1 MVVKLMQKKLLKK
14 IYLRINRNRLDQE
27 GKTLNKNKV
36 NLIYWRK
43 HVNLGDALAPVILDW
58 MLKRKDIEI
67 DCVTDKTYALA
78 TVGSIVDLGRFD
90 STIWG
95 SGLQS
100 FESMVN
106 ISKASYKKLDIRAV
120 RGPYTR
126 QALLACGYHCPEI
139 YGDPGILMPEIYMPE
154 NIVKEDKI
162 ILVNHYS
169 VKDSHIKKCNEN
181 VEILDIKTAD
191 YKGFIDSLC
200 TAKKVISSS
209 LHGIILAESYG
220 IPSVFLLSDPK
231 NKEILKY
238 YDWYFSTNRF
248 SVKIALSLEEALSM
262 EPMQLP
268 DNLEIMRKQL
278 IKAFPYDLWKTAD

>member
-1 MVVKLMQKKLLKK
+1 MQKKLFYKV
-14 IYLRINRNRLDQE
+14 YLRVNRNRLNHE
-27 GKTLNKNKV
+27 GKKFRKNRV
-36 NLIYWRK
+36 NLIYWK
-43 HVNLGDALAPVILDW
+43 KYVNLGDTLAPVILDW
-58 MLKRKDIEI
+58 MLKKKDIEMN
-67 DCVTDKTYALA
+67 CVTNKTYALA

-90 STIWG
+90 SIIWG

-100 FESMVN
+100 FESIIN
-106 ISKASYKKLDIRAV
+106 ISRACYKKLDIRAV

-126 QALLACGYHCPEI
+126 QILLACGYHCPEI
-139 YGDPGILMPEIYMPE
+139 YGDPGILMPNIYMPE
-154 NIVKEDKI
+154 TIEKEDKT
-162 ILVNHYS
+162 ILINHYS
-169 VKDSHIKKCNEN
+169 VKDSGIKECNEN
-181 VEILDIKTAD
+181 VEILDIKTSD

-220 IPSVFLLSDPK
+220 IPAIFLLSDLR

-248 SVKIALSLEEALSM
+248 SVKIALSLEEALAM

-278 IKAFPYDLWKTAD
+278 LQTFPYDLWKNKR